1 MQDFCLNWIILR
13 LKSLTISKTLAP
25 LNQSAAWYLQNLSIE
40 YEASKFV
47 QIAYNLYNELLV
59 CIFIISICI

>member
-1 MQDFCLNWIILR
+1 MFL
-13 LKSLTISKTLAP
+13 P
-25 LNQSAAWYLQNLSIE
+25 LNQSAAKYLQNLSIE

-59 CIFIISICI
+59 FIFCFYLYTNIHIHICGFHVENQFSRS